1 MHTALV
7 ARLLKDRS
15 AWEMAHVPVAPSGSS
30 ESQPEADSALGQA
43 ALAGA

>member
-15 AWEMAHVPVAPSGSS
+15 VCEETTLDAIAGEEEVVAV
-30 ESQPEADSALGQA
+30 SATL
-43 ALAGA
+43 